1 MFLQTIFSLA
11 YRKVPKASIGTTED
25 IEWMQHGP
33 IQIQSMGNTEMET
46 KTLLWSVT
54 FVTRASSES
63 LF

>member
-1 MFLQTIFSLA
+1 M
-11 YRKVPKASIGTTED
+11 ASIGTTED